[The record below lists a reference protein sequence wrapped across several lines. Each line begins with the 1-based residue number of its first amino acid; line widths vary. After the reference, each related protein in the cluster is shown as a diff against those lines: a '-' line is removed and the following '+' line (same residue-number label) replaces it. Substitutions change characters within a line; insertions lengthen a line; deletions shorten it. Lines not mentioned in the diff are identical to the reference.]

1 MEKIDI
7 LMATYNGEKY
17 VAQQI
22 NSILEQTYTNFNLI
36 ISDDCSTDNTRKILE
51 EYKQKDNRIQIF
63 YQEKNLGYIKNFEFL
78 LTKVT
83 SDIYMLSDQDDIWL
97 KEKIEKSYQ
106 RLVEEKADLV
116 YTDLKVVDQELNEI
130 NTSFMRMM
138 KFYKKAIKYTD
149 YRSVYLYNT
158 VTGCTIISKKEYI
171 KNILPLPN
179 ESKFVVHDLWIALM
193 TALNGK
199 IVYMDESY
207 IKYRQHGNNQIGANK
222 TSDKMQSLAEI
233 RELFIQVK
241 KELFTAYCNNEEKFP
256 DQLKKLNKKALNY
269 FKMVETK
276 KNINFRGWSVFFRLY
291 KTENLKYF
299 VLNFLIMNMPAI
311 ARVLFN
317 IRKTI
322 KSRRSKK

>member
-36 ISDDCSTDNTRKILE
+36 ISDDGSTDNTRKILE
-51 EYKQKDNRIQIF
+51 EYKQKDDRIKVY

-97 KEKIEKSYQ
+97 KEKVEKSYQ
-106 RLVEEKADLV
+106 KLIDEKADLV

-130 NTSFMRMM
+130 NPSFMRMM
-138 KFYKKAIKYTD
+138 KFYKKAVKYTE

-158 VTGCTIISKKEYI
+158 VTGCTVISKKKFIE
-171 KNILPLPN
+171 KILPLPN
-179 ESKFVVHDLWIALM
+179 ESKYVIHDLWIALVVG
-193 TALNGK
+193 LYGK
-199 IVYMDESY
+199 IVYMDKAY
-207 IKYRQHGNNQIGANK
+207 ILYRQHGKNQIGANK
-222 TSDKMQSLAEI
+222 ASYKMESLDEI
-233 RELFIQVK
+233 RNLFIQVK
-241 KELFTAYCNNEEKFP
+241 KELFAAYCNNEEKFT
-256 DQLKKLNKKALNY
+256 DQLKSLNKKALSY

-276 KNINFRGWSVFFRLY
+276 KYINFRGWNIFFKLY

-299 VLNFLIMNMPAI
+299 VLNFLIMNIPII
-311 ARVLFN
+311 ARSLFN

-322 KSRRSKK
+322 NSRRRKV